1 MLFRSKSKIIKCIWA
16 ASMVGA
22 LCTLQEALWCSIDA
36 LHAWLDM
43 YDLEVWSILCERDTC
58 AALVKELEEV
68 LEAEEL
74 MDEEV
79 ELRQEKVQY
88 DVKRSAVVRQEVVIK
103 EHKDEGKGEG
113 KGEGDKE
120 EEDDEDDPVHP
131 SGLLAKAKGK
141 CPMK

>member
-1 MLFRSKSKIIKCIWA
+1 M
-16 ASMVGA
+16 
-22 LCTLQEALWCSIDA
+22 
-36 LHAWLDM
+36 
-43 YDLEVWSILCERDTC
+43 
-58 AALVKELEEV
+58 ALVKELEEV

-88 DVKRSAVVRQEVVIK
+88 DVKRSAAVRQEVVIK